1 MSGEGSKESVWGST
15 VAQAIVK
22 LMGAFFCRAI
32 STCNKARESF
42 PPDKPTKRI
51 SDD

>member
-1 MSGEGSKESVWGST
+1 MRGDGSKESVWGST

-22 LMGAFFCRAI
+22 LMGAFFWRAI
-32 STCNKARESF
+32 NTCNKARESF
-42 PPDKPTKRI
+42 PPDKPMKRI